1 MTKRDTI
8 IIATLVNAGLLA
20 CLFVAATRQEETTTP
35 AALTADAF
43 EPAVAPVAATTASA
57 SQGSAQGS
65 VQGSAHETVAQDMLS
80 DEIDQALKEFLPDE
94 PKISEIAEADLEMGL
109 EADLNPE
116 LAKEAPRAPEQMSV
130 KTVESVAAKP
140 EVKMVDITV
149 KAGDMLEKIARA
161 NNTTVKAIKEANHL
175 QSDKLKVGQVLKI
188 PVGSKAAKTIAKAA
202 PTPAATPNAGES
214 VYYTIQK
221 GDNPWKIAKKF
232 HVKFEDILRLNNMSE
247 EKAKNLKVGQ
257 EIRVK

>member
-1 MTKRDTI
+1 MTRRDTI

-20 CLFVAATRQEETTTP
+20 CLFVAATRQQEPTP
-35 AALTADAF
+35 PVALTPETF
-43 EPAVAPVAATTASA
+43 EPPVAVMTMNP
-57 SQGSAQGS
+57 QPQQEN
-65 VQGSAHETVAQDMLS
+65 VIAQDNVS
-80 DEIDQALKEFLPDE
+80 DEVDQALKEFLPDE
-94 PKISEIAEADLEMGL
+94 PKIAEIAEADLEMGI

-116 LAKEAPRAPEQMSV
+116 LIKEKAPEPSSVIV
-130 KTVESVAAKP
+130 KTP
-140 EVKMVDITV
+140 EPQKTKEEKIVDITV
-149 KAGDMLEKIARA
+149 KSGDMLEKIAKA

-188 PVGSKAAKTIAKAA
+188 PVGTKVAKAPVKT
-202 PTPAATPNAGES
+202 PTVIAAGDP
-214 VYYTIQK
+214 VYYTVQK

-232 HVKFEDILRLNNMSE
+232 HVKFEDILKLNNMSE